1 MFDTLLKTHR
11 NLKGLSLEA
20 LAKQIGVSYQTVQH
34 WERGRHYPKPD
45 KLPALSALLDLSPA
59 LIQQAIY
66 KDQYGAFSEH
76 FIGCLDYADLDI
88 LKAQTGCESLT
99 EYSLKVSNIY
109 DTAECLSM
117 LADSQD
123 IKSVILDI
131 WRELGEVNCT
141 FMFWRLLLIPSSAYG
156 IETGELLEQHPTAED
171 KYCAGLMESCFPC
184 KTLYYLCL
192 ILSGQTDNQ
201 FFDALET
208 GSRVLK
214 HYLETEYFW
223 LRNCAEGMPSNI
235 KFIFRRVMENQTLTH
250 LMLNQKGQPLQSAP
264 LKTLY
269 FCDSDSDFACRVLNA
284 LVSTE

>member
-76 FIGCLDYADLDI
+76 FIGCLDYTDLDI
-88 LKAQTGCESLT
+88 MRAQTECEALT

-109 DTAECLSM
+109 DTAERLSR

-123 IKSVILDI
+123 IKPVILDI

-141 FMFWRLLLIPSSAYG
+141 FMFWRLLLIPSSVYW
-156 IETGELLEQHPTAED
+156 IETEAILEQHPTAEE

-184 KTLYYLCL
+184 RNLYYLCL
-192 ILSGQTDNQ
+192 ILSGQTENQ
-201 FFDALET
+201 FFDALEA
-208 GSRVLK
+208 GCRIHKHLEAQHLWLK
-214 HYLETEYFW
+214 A
-223 LRNCAEGMPSNI
+223 CAEEIPSSI
-235 KFIFRRVMENQTLTH
+235 KFLFRRIIDNVTLRQ
-250 LMLNQKGQPLQSAP
+250 LMLNSKGQPLQSAP

-269 FCDSDSDFACRVLNA
+269 FCDPDVDFACRALNA
-284 LVSTE
+284 LVSTK